1 MRRLKMTSPGV
12 RAGLGWIVALVLI
25 ALWQIVATNGDSLFF
40 PPPSQI
46 AVEAYE
52 LWFSA
57 GIDDGVLTSA
67 FFIDVLPSLQ
77 RLVIGMV
84 IAVGIGVSLGVL
96 LGRVRIV
103 AQFVEPLLHFMRAL
117 PGPVLLP
124 MALVLL
130 GTGNDMRIALIAFGA
145 IWPVLFNTYSAV
157 RQVPE
162 AFLDT
167 AIVSRRSRVS
177 TLFQVILP
185 SASGGIFAGIRT
197 ATGLGIILL
206 VASELVASSDGIGFG
221 LMQSQRS
228 FQFLEMWAFIVALS
242 VLGYL
247 TTLLLSGLER
257 IFLRWHHLYKA
268 VVA

>member
-1 MRRLKMTSPGV
+1 MKLTSPGV
-12 RAGLGWIVALVLI
+12 RAALGWAVAVVLI
-25 ALWQIVATNGDSLFF
+25 LAWQLAAVTGESLFF
-40 PPPSQI
+40 PPPTEILAAGYQ
-46 AVEAYE
+46 

-57 GIDDGVLTSA
+57 GLENGVLTDA
-67 FFIDVLPSLQ
+67 FHVDVVPSLE
-77 RLVIGMV
+77 RLVIGV
-84 IAVGIGVSLGVL
+84 LIAVAVGVSLGVL
-96 LGRVRIV
+96 LGRVRVV

-130 GTGNDMRIALIAFGA
+130 GTGNEMRIALITFGA

-162 AFLDT
+162 SYLDT
-167 AIVSRRSRVS
+167 ATVSRRTSAS
-177 TLFQVILP
+177 TLFRVILP
-185 SASGGIFAGIRT
+185 SASAGIFAGIRT

-242 VLGYL
+242 ILGYI
-247 TTLLLSGLER
+247 TTLLLSALER
-257 IFLRWHHLYKA
+257 LFLRWHHLYKA